1 MSQLLNAFDAW
12 LQDGSDVAALTM
24 QQWLEPVEGKDGIIF
39 PPTYPIEKDTAGYNI
54 DRIDGFSVCQI
65 DSVGSQA
72 NRMEPIFLREPYSKL
87 VPQVIIK
94 ATVDGKEKRIHL
106 LQAGHRAADAIV
118 RFSTLNP
125 QLYKA
130 FQAIRDTG
138 DASLLARIAPTSL
151 VFGAWDSRATQT
163 KLPRVV
169 RSVIRA
175 FGVRELHR
183 SAQYSTIAGELLE
196 GPDVAVTTKGVKAE
210 LGLAHVPSVR
220 AHGGIQVMRDIR
232 RDATLNLVVI
242 RSLAAGPDDHDGTL
256 ALRRYTLGLALVSL
270 SYEQDFSLR
279 EGCQLVPDEKRP
291 SEWNLVRHNG
301 SRTTT
306 VLTHTQAIDYATEV
320 AKTFGVGQ
328 GISGEFNSTLAN
340 KIQELPEKERKA
352 LLRKGSVTLD
362 AIEGLKKGKGKGKS
376 GHGSSADEGGSE

>member
-1 MSQLLNAFDAW
+1 MNQLLNTFDSW
-12 LQDGSDVAALTM
+12 LHDGSEIAALTM
-24 QQWLEPVEGKDGIIF
+24 RQCLEPVEGKEGVIF
-39 PPTYPIEKDTAGYNI
+39 PPTYPIEKDAAGYNI
-54 DRIDGFSVCQI
+54 DRINGFSVCQI

-87 VPQVIIK
+87 VPQVVIK
-94 ATVDGKEKRIHL
+94 ATVDGKEKRIYL

-118 RFSTLNP
+118 RFSTLSP
-125 QLYKA
+125 QLHEA
-130 FQAIRDTG
+130 FQAIKDTG

-175 FGVRELHR
+175 FDVRELHR

-210 LGLAHVPSVR
+210 LGLAHVPSVKT
-220 AHGGIQVMRDIR
+220 HGGIQVMGDIR
-232 RDATLNLVVI
+232 RDATLNLVAI
-242 RSLAAGPDDHDGTL
+242 RSLAAAPDDQEGTL

-270 SYEQDFSLR
+270 SYQQDFSLR

-306 VLTHTQAIDYATEV
+306 VLTHTQAIDYATEA
-320 AKTFGVGQ
+320 AKAFGVGQ
-328 GISGEFNSTLAN
+328 GTTGEFNSALAN
-340 KIQELPEKERKA
+340 KIQEIPEKERKA
-352 LLRKGSVTLD
+352 LLRKGPVTLD

-376 GHGSSADEGGSE
+376 GQGSSADEGGNG